1 MAIRRREALCGI
13 PVTGMASGLRQPEG
27 IVLSAN
33 RGGAIM
39 LRSPSLSAFAAL
51 GLAALWGCAVPAN
64 QSRTGT
70 LLSISVSPATAQ
82 DNGSAAGVQFTAT
95 GTFSTPPVSVSPLP
109 ANWSFTGF
117 LTIPTPGDVTIDNTG
132 LAHCTGFK
140 GTVQVFAI
148 HPVDPNVAPP
158 QEIPP
163 VRGWGLSSAA
173 LA

>member
-1 MAIRRREALCGI
+1 
-13 PVTGMASGLRQPEG
+13 
-27 IVLSAN
+27 
-33 RGGAIM
+33 M
-39 LRSPSLSAFAAL
+39 LRSPGLFAFAAL
-51 GLAALWGCAVPAN
+51 GLAVLGGCAVPAN
-64 QSRTGT
+64 QART

-158 QEIPP
+158 QEIAP
-163 VRGWGLSSAA
+163 GTGLGFVVGSAR
-173 LA
+173 LTCN

>member
-1 MAIRRREALCGI
+1 
-13 PVTGMASGLRQPEG
+13 
-27 IVLSAN
+27 
-33 RGGAIM
+33 M
-39 LRSPSLSAFAAL
+39 LRSPGLFAFAAL
-51 GLAALWGCAVPAN
+51 GLAVLGGCAVPAN
-64 QSRTGT
+64 QART

-117 LTIPTPGDVTIDNTG
+117 TAIPVPAGVTIDSTG

-158 QEIPP
+158 QEIAP
-163 VRGWGLSSAA
+163 GTGLGFVVGSAR
-173 LA
+173 LTCN